1 MDRIEKPRPRY
12 QSEFAN
18 QGEIAKPDP
27 AENDTPTGREDHLGL
42 AESNATAASEIN
54 KPIGAQPRS
63 RITGR
68 HDAGSGANET
78 DDGLTDADEALRR
91 ATEDMPSGGDDRADA
106 DVPVFDRADMLP
118 KV

>member
-1 MDRIEKPRPRY
+1 MDRIEKPKPPRR
-12 QSEFAN
+12 SEFAN
-18 QGEIAKPDP
+18 QGEIPRLDP

-42 AESNATAASEIN
+42 AEAGATAGSEIN

-68 HDAGSGANET
+68 HDAGSDANET
-78 DDGLTDADEALRR
+78 DDGLTAADEALRR
-91 ATEDMPSGGDDRADA
+91 AAEDMPTGGDDNVDA
-106 DVPVFDRADMLP
+106 DVPVFDRAGALP